1 MAIEFVDSVIDANV
15 KHLQNL
21 VFDVTKLIKTEKDIS
36 KAAKMVI
43 DNNLTL
49 DQLIHTTRRLSI
61 DELVNL
67 TDQIISL
74 K

>member
-1 MAIEFVDSVIDANV
+1 MAIHFVDSVIDANI
-15 KHLQNL
+15 KHLQSL
-21 VFDVTKLIKTEKDIS
+21 VFDVTKLIKAEKDIS

-49 DQLIHTTRRLSI
+49 EQLTNTTRRLSI